1 MTAVFLSLRRNSP
14 QLHVQWHHSK
24 EVVSEFLERPQS
36 SLPNNRHSLADI
48 IYPETIRINHIIP
61 LSLFTSLL
69 QEASGL
75 PGHPPPP
82 LLQFPS
88 ALNLLLLPSPAL
100 PYSPC
105 PAVCQQQ
112 NLHVLTL
119 AVKVP
124 FHCPAPTE
132 IGISPGVTPSVGAL
146 ISAVSI
152 ASYLTFGLETD

>member
-24 EVVSEFLERPQS
+24 EVVSEFLERPRS
-36 SLPNNRHSLADI
+36 SLPNNRHSLVDI

-75 PGHPPPP
+75 QVTLH
-82 LLQFPS
+82 LLYSNSHQ
-88 ALNLLLLPSPAL
+88 LLISSSSLLPPSPTL
-100 PYSPC
+100 P
-105 PAVCQQQ
+105 VMQQ

-124 FHCPAPTE
+124 VHWPAPTE
-132 IGISPGVTPSVGAL
+132 IGISPGVTPSLGAL

-152 ASYLTFGLETD
+152 AFYLTFGLETD

>member
-1 MTAVFLSLRRNSP
+1 MPFLKRGKSWKMTAVFLSLRRNSP

-88 ALNLLLLPSPAL
+88 ALNFLARNSCNTLFIQCLIPSGALLLQTANLQHYKPSKHFR
-100 PYSPC
+100 
-105 PAVCQQQ
+105 VTKQ
-112 NLHVLTL
+112 N
-119 AVKVP
+119 
-124 FHCPAPTE
+124 
-132 IGISPGVTPSVGAL
+132 
-146 ISAVSI
+146 
-152 ASYLTFGLETD
+152 